1 MVKGEKVEGGLIK
14 IENDG
19 KKEEKMVRVREK
31 GVKRVEIKEMKM
43 KEKIMKMRKIE
54 GGMEMKEGKKMKMK
68 QGR

>member
-68 QGR
+68 